1 MAKGPL
7 VTRSELRKR
16 KIESPSEQT
25 KEQKQ
30 AQRDYQQEEKKNK
43 QLLSETSET
52 TINYS
57 ENAYG

>member
-30 AQRDYQQEEKKNK
+30 AQRDYQQEEKNK